1 MTTTLLVTRR
11 TLAAFALPV
20 ALLTACGEKAPE
32 AVVET
37 PVAVVSTG
45 LMTPESVLWD
55 ATRNVWYVTNI
66 NGSPLGK
73 DDNGYIVRLG
83 PDGAVMDTVP
93 FINGADADITLNAP
107 KGMAIVGDT
116 LYVADIDAVRTFNL
130 ATGTQLASIEMGAM
144 GATFLNDVAAGDL
157 GVVYITDSGI
167 SFDSTGATTHPGKS
181 RVFIL
186 VAGKPSEAVV
196 LPAQSAVNGMAW
208 DAARGAWLL
217 VGFNSPNIFSWTPG
231 ADSVE
236 VLGTGPGGGDG
247 LIVLADGSALYSS
260 WADSSLTTF
269 ANGVSTTLR
278 KGLPAPADLGYDAA
292 RGIVAVPLFN
302 DNRVELWKV
311 K

>member
-1 MTTTLLVTRR
+1 MRFTSLVTRR
-11 TLAAFALPV
+11 TLGAFALPV
-20 ALLTACGEKAPE
+20 TLLTGCLEE
-32 AVVET
+32 VIEVVADA

-55 ATRNVWYVTNI
+55 ATRNVWYVSNI
-66 NGSPLGK
+66 NGADGK

-83 PDGAVMDTVP
+83 PDGAAMDTVP
-93 FINGADADITLNAP
+93 FINGADDDITLNDP

-130 ATGTQLASIEMGAM
+130 ATGTQLASIEMGEM

-167 SFDSTGATTHPGKS
+167 SFDSTGAVVHPGKS
-181 RVFIL
+181 RVFML
-186 VAGKPSEAVV
+186 VAGEASEAVV
-196 LPAQSAVNGMAW
+196 LPAESAVNGIAW

-217 VGFNSPNIFSWTPG
+217 VGSNSPNIFAWTPG
-231 ADSVE
+231 ADSVD

-247 LIVLADGSALYSS
+247 IVMLADGRALYSS

-269 ANGVSTTLR
+269 VNGASTTLR

-292 RGIVAVPLFN
+292 RGIVAVPLFQ
-302 DNRVELWKV
+302 DNRVELWRV